1 MQKDTKNIDEIVY
14 LKIIDENYTIQ
25 TIEQLCKLI
34 GISKKTFYKEYPSKE
49 QFILNLLSIFN
60 NETAS
65 ELEKI
70 IDNEYELVTNIID
83 VIFLLAKKIHK
94 RNTIQKC
101 LSKNTKLSEYLEE
114 EFETI
119 FTNTIS
125 NLLDKMN
132 ENNFMNS
139 EINFYMFSEVLV
151 KFTIDALK
159 NSNLKNNENNDNLM
173 VNNLLINALK
183 GICNISEHKKIHEYS
198 SVQHKYAVFNKYSN
212 TKN

>member
-1 MQKDTKNIDEIVY
+1 MQKDTKSIVKTVYEKIIQESYTIETIDE
-14 LKIIDENYTIQ
+14 
-25 TIEQLCKLI
+25 LCSLI

-49 QFILNLLSIFN
+49 EFILNLLSIFN

-70 IDNEYELVTNIID
+70 IDNEFELITNTID
-83 VIFLLAKKIHK
+83 VIFLLAKKIYK

-101 LSKNTKLSEYLEE
+101 LSKNSKLSEYLEE

-125 NLLDKMN
+125 RLLDKMN
-132 ENNFMNS
+132 DKNFINS
-139 EINFYMFSEVLV
+139 EINLYLFSEVLV

-159 NSNLKNNENNDNLM
+159 NNNIKNNETNGNLM

-183 GICNISEHKKIHEYS
+183 GICNISEHKKIYEYS
-198 SVQHKYAVFNKYSN
+198 SIQHKYTVFNKYS
-212 TKN
+212 KY